1 MTLAQ
6 LGLDVVSRTSERRG
20 KAKEDL
26 SAMEVCEAP
35 SPPGSRRPRVG
46 VGPWKTYYSQVA
58 NRSRGG
64 VADVAFLEVAG
75 DPGGGALGG
84 A

>member
-35 SPPGSRRPRVG
+35 SPP
-46 VGPWKTYYSQVA
+46 
-58 NRSRGG
+58 
-64 VADVAFLEVAG
+64 EVDAHASG
-75 DPGGGALGG
+75 
-84 A
+84 